1 MNTRSIVRGAFALA
15 LVLAAA
21 ACGTDAPDA
30 PGAAGASGG
39 ASGAAPAAA
48 EAASAPSGQ
57 LSAGDSVEFL
67 ATEFAFDP
75 SEVMAEPGAYTGTLV
90 NNGTIEHDITFENGA
105 TVVAAVGETVEFEFE
120 VPEEGVSYWC
130 SIPGHKD
137 AGMVGVINTSASP
150 SAAADA
156 TAAPMEGH
164 GAVGDAATTVEADP
178 NAAPYEYRDPR
189 APARGEGEGFTLT
202 PGGAPDGGDLID
214 VELVVEEKQATVA
227 EGFVQQIWTFNGTMP
242 GPVIRTQVGDT
253 VRVHLVNPA
262 EATVSHSIDFHASQ
276 VAWNDEMRSL
286 APGEELIYEFTTDYA
301 GVWMYHCGTDPV
313 LHHIANGMF
322 GMVIVEPEGGLPPME
337 NEFFIVQHEWYL
349 GPQGEVS
356 SYAKANQAAPAPDF
370 VMFNGAAFQYKDNPI
385 QIPTG
390 EEVRLFVL
398 DVGPSIDSSFHI
410 VGTIFDNVIK
420 EGIHLERGNEGNWG
434 SQAVDLSPAQGAV
447 IELKAMEDGLYPMVT
462 HAFNF
467 PGRGA
472 VGLLQAGDGEP

>member
-1 MNTRSIVRGAFALA
+1 MHIRSIAGVG
-15 LVLAAA
+15 AAA
-21 ACGTDAPDA
+21 LLFAAAATACGTDAPDGA
-30 PGAAGASGG
+30 GATGAAGAEA
-39 ASGAAPAAA
+39 ASGAAVS
-48 EAASAPSGQ
+48 EDAASASEISP
-57 LSAGDSVEFL
+57 GDTVEFV

-75 SEVMAEPGAYTGTLV
+75 ASVMATPGTYSGTLV
-90 NNGTIEHDITFENGA
+90 NNGTIEHDITFEGGDP
-105 TVVAAVGETVEFEFE
+105 VVAAAGETVEFEFE
-120 VPEEGVSYWC
+120 VGEEGVRYWC
-130 SIPGHKD
+130 SIPGHED
-137 AGMVGVINTSASP
+137 AGMAGTITTSASP
-150 SAAADA
+150 SADEA
-156 TAAPMEGH
+156 AAPMEGH
-164 GAVGDAATTVEADP
+164 GAVGDASTTVEADP
-178 NAAPYEYRDPR
+178 DAPPYEYRDPR
-189 APARGEGEGFTLT
+189 APKRGEGEGFTLI

-214 VELVVEEKQATVA
+214 VEMVVEEKQATVA

-262 EATVSHSIDFHASQ
+262 EATVSHSVDFHASQ
-276 VAWNDEMRSL
+276 VAWNDEMRSI

-322 GMVIVEPEGGLPPME
+322 GMVIVEPEGGLAPMD

-385 QIPTG
+385 EIPTG

-410 VGTIFDNVIK
+410 VGTIFDDVIK
-420 EGIHLERGNEGNWG
+420 EGVQLERGNEGNWG
-434 SQAVDLSPAQGAV
+434 SQAVDLAPAQGAV
-447 IELKAMEDGLYPMVT
+447 IELKAAEDGLYPMVT

>member
-1 MNTRSIVRGAFALA
+1 MYIRSFVRVGVAAL
-15 LVLAAA
+15 LVVAAA
-21 ACGTDAPDA
+21 ACGTDAPD
-30 PGAAGASGG
+30 GAGATGGGG
-39 ASGAAPAAA
+39 ASGAASGTPAAA
-48 EAASAPSGQ
+48 GTGSGPAEVAP
-57 LSAGDSVEFL
+57 GDNVEFV
-67 ATEFAFDP
+67 ATEFAFAPADVTATAGMY
-75 SEVMAEPGAYTGTLV
+75 SGTLV
-90 NNGTIEHDITFENGA
+90 NTGTIEHDIKFDNGDA
-105 TVVAAVGETVEFEFE
+105 IVAAPGETVEFEFE
-120 VPEEGVSYWC
+120 VPAEGIRYIC
-130 SIPGHKD
+130 SIPGHAD
-137 AGMVGVINTSASP
+137 AGMEGVIRTEATP
-150 SAAADA
+150 AAEVAD
-156 TAAPMEGH
+156 GH
-164 GAVGDAATTVEADP
+164 ATTDEAMAVEADP
-178 NAAPYEYRDPR
+178 DAPPYEWRDPR

-214 VELVVEEKQATVA
+214 VEMVVEEKLATVA
-227 EGFVQQIWTFNGTMP
+227 EGYVQQIWTFNGTMP
-242 GPVIRTQVGDT
+242 GPVIRTHVGDT
-253 VRVHLVNPA
+253 VRVHLINPP
-262 EATVSHSIDFHASQ
+262 EATVSHSVDFHASQ
-276 VAWNDEMRSL
+276 VAWNDEMRSI

-349 GPQGEVS
+349 GAQGEVS
-356 SYAKANQAAPAPDF
+356 SFAKANQAAPAPDF

-385 QIPTG
+385 EIPTG

-434 SQAVDLSPAQGAV
+434 SQAVDLAPAQGAV
-447 IELKAMEDGLYPMVT
+447 IELKAAEDGLYPMVT

>member
-1 MNTRSIVRGAFALA
+1 MNTRSIVRGACAVA
-15 LVLAAA
+15 LVLAAG

-30 PGAAGASGG
+30 PGAAGAVG
-39 ASGAAPAAA
+39 AASQSAGAVAAPAD
-48 EAASAPSGQ
+48 E
-57 LSAGDSVEFL
+57 LVAGDSVQFI
-67 ATEFAFDP
+67 ATEFAFTP
-75 SEVMAEPGAYTGTLV
+75 SQLQAEPGSYTGSLV
-90 NNGTIEHDITFENGA
+90 NDGTIEHDIMFDNGEA
-105 TVVAAVGETVEFEFE
+105 VVAAAGETVEFEFE
-120 VPEEGVSYWC
+120 VPEEGVRYWC
-130 SIPGHKD
+130 SIPGHQD
-137 AGMVGVINTSASP
+137 AGMSGMIATAASASA
-150 SAAADA
+150 SAAEA

-178 NAAPYEYRDPR
+178 DAPPYEYRDPR

-214 VELVVEEKQATVA
+214 VEMVIEEKLATVA

-262 EATVSHSIDFHASQ
+262 EATVSHSVDFHASQ
-276 VAWNDEMRSL
+276 VAWNDEMRSI

-337 NEFFIVQHEWYL
+337 NEFFVVQHEWYL

-434 SQAVDLSPAQGAV
+434 SQAVDLAPAQGAV

>member
-1 MNTRSIVRGAFALA
+1 MYIRSFVRVGVAAL
-15 LVLAAA
+15 LVVAAA
-21 ACGTDAPDA
+21 ACGTDAPD
-30 PGAAGASGG
+30 GAGATGGGG
-39 ASGAAPAAA
+39 ASGAESGTPAAA
-48 EAASAPSGQ
+48 DTGSA
-57 LSAGDSVEFL
+57 SVEVAPGDNVEFI
-67 ATEFAFDP
+67 ATEFAFAPADVTATAGMY
-75 SEVMAEPGAYTGTLV
+75 SGTLV
-90 NNGTIEHDITFENGA
+90 NTGTIEHDITFDNGDA
-105 TVVAAVGETVEFEFE
+105 IVAAAGETVEFEFE
-120 VPEEGVSYWC
+120 VPAEGIRYIC
-130 SIPGHKD
+130 SIPGHAD
-137 AGMVGVINTSASP
+137 AGMEGVIRTEATP
-150 SAAADA
+150 EAEVDDGHATTDEA
-156 TAAPMEGH
+156 TA
-164 GAVGDAATTVEADP
+164 VEADP
-178 NAAPYEYRDPR
+178 EAPPYEWRDPR

-214 VELVVEEKQATVA
+214 VEMVVEEKLATVA
-227 EGFVQQIWTFNGTMP
+227 EGYVQQIWTFNGTMP
-242 GPVIRTQVGDT
+242 GPVIRTHVGDT
-253 VRVHLVNPA
+253 VRVHLINPP
-262 EATVSHSIDFHASQ
+262 EATVSHSVDFHASQ
-276 VAWNDEMRSL
+276 VAWNDEMRSI

-356 SYAKANQAAPAPDF
+356 SFAKANQAAPAPDF
-370 VMFNGAAFQYKDNPI
+370 VMFNGVAFQYKDNPI
-385 QIPTG
+385 EIPTG

-434 SQAVDLSPAQGAV
+434 SQAVDLAPAQGAV
-447 IELKAMEDGLYPMVT
+447 IELKAAEDGLYPMVT

>member
-1 MNTRSIVRGAFALA
+1 MHIRSIAGVGVAAL
-15 LVLAAA
+15 LVAAA
-21 ACGTDAPDA
+21 AGCGTDAPDGA
-30 PGAAGASGG
+30 GAVSGAATGAAAGA
-39 ASGAAPAAA
+39 AVADDAAQSA
-48 EAASAPSGQ
+48 EISP
-57 LSAGDSVEFL
+57 GDTVEFL
-67 ATEFAFDP
+67 ATEFAFEP
-75 SEVMAEPGAYTGTLV
+75 ATVMATAGTYSGTLV
-90 NNGTIEHDITFENGA
+90 NNGTIEHDITFDNGEPI
-105 TVVAAVGETVEFEFE
+105 VAAAGESVEFEFE
-120 VPEEGVSYWC
+120 VGEEGVRYWC
-130 SIPGHKD
+130 SIPGHED
-137 AGMVGVINTSASP
+137 AGMSGVITTAASAS
-150 SAAADA
+150 ADEA
-156 TAAPMEGH
+156 AAPMEGH

-178 NAAPYEYRDPR
+178 DAPPYEFRDPR
-189 APARGEGEGFTLT
+189 APKRGEGEGFTLT

-214 VELVVEEKQATVA
+214 VELVVEEKLATVA

-253 VRVHLVNPA
+253 VRVHLVNPP
-262 EATVSHSIDFHASQ
+262 EATVSHSVDFHASQ
-276 VAWNDEMRSL
+276 VAWNDEMRSI
-286 APGEELIYEFTTDYA
+286 APGEELVYEFTTDYA

-385 QIPTG
+385 EIPTG

-410 VGTIFDNVIK
+410 VGTIFDDVIK
-420 EGIHLERGNEGNWG
+420 EGVHLERGNDGNWG
-434 SQAVDLSPAQGAV
+434 SQAVDLAPAQGAV
-447 IELKAMEDGLYPMVT
+447 IELKAAEDGLYPMVT